1 MRLRDGIAVTST
13 DFGGVLLD
21 QRAGTY
27 WQLNESG
34 TVVVTAL
41 ADGLGT
47 QEAVERL
54 VAAFDVDRAQAEADV
69 AELTRQLV
77 DARMATP

>member
-1 MRLRDGIAVTST
+1 MKLRPGVTVTST

-27 WQLNESG
+27 WQLNEPG
-34 TVVVTAL
+34 TVVVTAY
-41 ADGLGT
+41 AEGLGPD
-47 QEAVERL
+47 EAVARL
-54 VAAFDVDRAQAEADV
+54 LDAFDVDRARAESDV
-69 AELTRQLV
+69 ADLTRQLV

>member
-1 MRLRDGIAVTST
+1 MKLRDGVAVTST

-34 TVVVTAL
+34 TLVISTL
-41 ADGLGT
+41 AEGHGPDT
-47 QEAVERL
+47 AVERL
-54 VAAFDVDRAQAEADV
+54 ITAFDVDRARAEADV

-77 DARMATP
+77 DAKMATP